1 VVTAL
6 KFFQPAYESDP
17 LLLQY
22 AMRVLEQHPVSV
34 TFFYT
39 PQVVQALRTDEL
51 GKVPLQRWPHR
62 KGLHLKKPFRIY
74 RAIHFRDRQH
84 LAAFLSSDYLEHEG
98 QSLQGRQR
106 SRGLLHSNLLTLFW
120 FG

>member
-1 VVTAL
+1 VPVVIAL

-51 GKVPLQRWPHR
+51 G
-62 KGLHLKKPFRIY
+62 GLTPPFWCVFPKEIVG
-74 RAIHFRDRQH
+74 A
-84 LAAFLSSDYLEHEG
+84 
-98 QSLQGRQR
+98 
-106 SRGLLHSNLLTLFW
+106 
-120 FG
+120 